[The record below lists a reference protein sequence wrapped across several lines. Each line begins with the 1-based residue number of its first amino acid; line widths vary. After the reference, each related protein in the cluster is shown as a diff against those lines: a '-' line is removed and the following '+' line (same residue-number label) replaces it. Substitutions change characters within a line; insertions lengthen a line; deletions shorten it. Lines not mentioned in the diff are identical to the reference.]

1 MIVRAAIQA
10 LMATFRKGGREKQG
24 YAGMIQA
31 EELGKP
37 ISDQPVGL
45 ACSAKAARLMQKA
58 IQTWQNQASEHLE
71 AYMESLEQEMQ
82 KADGAE
88 NSAKQRMVLR
98 WAVAALSPPRCHLS
112 DGCEG
117 KMPVS
122 NTSNDQSTPGLKLW
136 FAGIERTWQIGALR
150 PCDACSHCSKY
161 FRNSPRKHDRV
172 QEARGSARS

>member
-71 AYMESLEQEMQ
+71 AYMESLEPEMQ

-122 NTSNDQSTPGLKLW
+122 NTSNDQSTPVVCRDREDL
-136 FAGIERTWQIGALR
+136 AGWRLAPMRCLQSLLQI
-150 PCDACSHCSKY
+150 
-161 FRNSPRKHDRV
+161 F
-172 QEARGSARS
+172 QELAAKA